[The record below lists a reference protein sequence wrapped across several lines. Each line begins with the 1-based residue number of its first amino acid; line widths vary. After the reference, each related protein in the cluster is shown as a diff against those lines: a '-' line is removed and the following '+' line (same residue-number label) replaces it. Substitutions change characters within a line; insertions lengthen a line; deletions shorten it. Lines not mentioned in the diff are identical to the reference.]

1 MPEPIGRNQR
11 YMPGLDGL
19 RAVAVL
25 GVVAYHLGF
34 RWAPGGLLG
43 VGVFFTL
50 SGYLI
55 TDLLLGEFHS
65 LGRLQLGDF
74 WIRRARRLLP
84 ALLLMLA
91 VVAVWVAIVDRSQ
104 LASLRGG
111 ELAATFYVGNW
122 WLIFQHISY
131 FARFGPPSPIGNL
144 WSLGVEEQFYL
155 IWPWLLAL
163 GLWWVRG
170 SNRSLPPRL
179 RARRWARKRG
189 VLVAITLALALLS
202 AIEMGVLYHPGQ
214 DPTRIYD
221 GTDTRIF
228 AILLG
233 AALAM
238 VWPSRGLR
246 ADVTRGARNLID
258 GMGAVGLVIIGI
270 LIWQTNEYSA
280 FLYRGGMVL
289 LSVATLLVILAATHP
304 ASRIGAA
311 LGWFPLRWI
320 GVRSY
325 AIYLWQYP
333 IIVLTSGALLTTV
346 NPVGAGSDDLPRA
359 IVQLAAILVVSALS
373 WTFVE
378 SPIRHGA
385 IGRIWHQLR
394 DRKWGIAT
402 ATTGVWAAITGVAL
416 LLVVAGVGLAGALPG
431 SSGTSTQNA
440 AAGGENLHLG
450 HVAPS
455 GKVIHTTTTPT
466 TSPPASTVPGVTTT
480 LASPQT
486 SCQSVVDIG
495 DSTSESLISDDYLDP
510 SEQLPAQYG
519 RVGVQNVNLQISGAR
534 SIVETYQGEPN
545 AYTVAQQL
553 LSQGYHGCWVIA
565 MGTNDAADVAVG
577 SNVGMPDRVQRMMQ
591 LIGDQP
597 VMWVNVLSLLSSGPY
612 SESEMQQWDQAL
624 LQACPQYP
632 NMRVYDWASVA
643 QNQPSWFISDGIHYT
658 SAGSQVRAA
667 DMANA
672 LAGAFPANP
681 PPVKGKSGKDKAAQ
695 TGNPNCVVH

>member
-55 TDLLLGEFHS
+55 TDLLLGEF
-65 LGRLQLGDF
+65 QLAGPAP
-74 WIRRARRLLP
+74 ARRFLDP
-84 ALLLMLA
+84 ARPTPPAGLLLMLA
-91 VVAVWVAIVDRSQ
+91 VVAVWVCIADRSQ

-189 VLVAITLALALLS
+189 VLVAITLVLALLS
-202 AIEMGVLYHPGQ
+202 AVEMAALYRPGQ

-228 AILLG
+228 AILVG

-258 GMGAVGLVIIGI
+258 AMGAVGLVVIG
-270 LIWQTNEYSA
+270 LLFWQTNEYSA

-289 LSVATLLVILAATHP
+289 LSLATLLVILAATHP

-311 LGWFPLRWI
+311 LGWLPLRWV
-320 GVRSY
+320 GFRSY
-325 AIYLWQYP
+325 
-333 IIVLTSGALLTTV
+333 
-346 NPVGAGSDDLPRA
+346 GS
-359 IVQLAAILVVSALS
+359 IC
-373 WTFVE
+373 
-378 SPIRHGA
+378 
-385 IGRIWHQLR
+385 
-394 DRKWGIAT
+394 
-402 ATTGVWAAITGVAL
+402 
-416 LLVVAGVGLAGALPG
+416 G
-431 SSGTSTQNA
+431 STRS
-440 AAGGENLHLG
+440 
-450 HVAPS
+450 
-455 GKVIHTTTTPT
+455 
-466 TSPPASTVPGVTTT
+466 
-480 LASPQT
+480 
-486 SCQSVVDIG
+486 SC
-495 DSTSESLISDDYLDP
+495 
-510 SEQLPAQYG
+510 
-519 RVGVQNVNLQISGAR
+519 
-534 SIVETYQGEPN
+534 
-545 AYTVAQQL
+545 
-553 LSQGYHGCWVIA
+553 
-565 MGTNDAADVAVG
+565 
-577 SNVGMPDRVQRMMQ
+577 
-591 LIGDQP
+591 
-597 VMWVNVLSLLSSGPY
+597 
-612 SESEMQQWDQAL
+612 
-624 LQACPQYP
+624 
-632 NMRVYDWASVA
+632 
-643 QNQPSWFISDGIHYT
+643 
-658 SAGSQVRAA
+658 
-667 DMANA
+667 
-672 LAGAFPANP
+672 
-681 PPVKGKSGKDKAAQ
+681 
-695 TGNPNCVVH
+695 